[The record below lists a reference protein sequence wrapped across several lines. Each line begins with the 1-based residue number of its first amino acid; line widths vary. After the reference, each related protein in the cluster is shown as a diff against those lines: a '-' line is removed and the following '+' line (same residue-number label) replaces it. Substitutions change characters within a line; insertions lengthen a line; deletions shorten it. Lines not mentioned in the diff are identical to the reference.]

1 MYRAFSVVF
10 PYCFTHLQALGKVS
24 NSTRPLPLPFP
35 SPLPLPSYP
44 LPFLSYS
51 SPSLF
56 FPSPSPIFAPFT
68 SFPLSLAVSPL
79 PQHLRGLGKRCKLP
93 QWGQSSSRK
102 GFGAYLSRKKQLWWQ
117 QFCGFLYI
125 CCYRCSTRPFSI
137 STRVE
142 TKKLFPR
149 PRALPF
155 AKKKYFYCSHFES
168 SLAIKIVRICRVR
181 CVVYG

>member
-35 SPLPLPSYP
+35 SPLPLLSFP

-51 SPSLF
+51 SLSLF

-79 PQHLRGLGKRCKLP
+79 PKQLRGLGKRCKLP

-102 GFGAYLSRKKQLWWQ
+102 GFGAYLSRKNSSGGNSFVDFCIFVVIDAVLVRFLLALEWKQKKTFSEATGVA
-117 QFCGFLYI
+117 FCEKNIF
-125 CCYRCSTRPFSI
+125 T
-137 STRVE
+137 
-142 TKKLFPR
+142 
-149 PRALPF
+149 ALTL
-155 AKKKYFYCSHFES
+155 
-168 SLAIKIVRICRVR
+168 SLL
-181 CVVYG
+181 